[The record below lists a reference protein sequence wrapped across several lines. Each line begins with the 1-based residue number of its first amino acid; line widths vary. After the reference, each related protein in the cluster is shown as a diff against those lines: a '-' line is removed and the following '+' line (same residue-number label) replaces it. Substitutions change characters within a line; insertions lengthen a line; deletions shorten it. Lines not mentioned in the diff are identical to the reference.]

1 MEDISRLNDA
11 FKSFTEASK
20 SLEHYYKKLEER
32 VKYLTLE
39 LQKKNLEL
47 QKKNEELKAALEE
60 TEMSKDYL
68 NGVVYNLRESVIV
81 MDNDSKVTM
90 INGAAEK
97 MLKVKAK
104 YIIGTEL
111 ASIDIMLQ
119 KEDNDMILTAGDSKR
134 NVLLSTSEV
143 LDKEGSIRGQ
153 VMLIQDITEIK
164 ELEAQQERNKR
175 LIAMGEMAAKIVH
188 EVRSPLCSIELN
200 ASMLANDLEGT
211 EYNELARDISTG
223 IKSLNNILTNM
234 LYFAKPNKLS
244 RSDVDITAIIEETVA
259 LMMPL
264 VEAGGIM
271 INSNLNSAIH
281 TNGDAQLLKQA
292 FMNILLNAIQVS
304 PEGGS
309 IDISAYISDG
319 YTIVEVR
326 DQGKGIERENM
337 ERIFDPFFST
347 KERGTG
353 LGLSIASKIMQS
365 HGGVIKVSSTTSVG
379 SSFFLYYPL
388 IYTVESHYLN

>member
-1 MEDISRLNDA
+1 MEDISRLSDA

-39 LQKKNLEL
+39 LE
-47 QKKNEELKAALEE
+47 KKNEELKTALGQTQEA
-60 TEMSKDYL
+60 KDYL
-68 NGVVYNLRESVIV
+68 NGVVYSLRESVIV
-81 MDNDSKVTM
+81 MDNDSKITM

-97 MLKVKAK
+97 MLRVNAK
-104 YIIGTEL
+104 NIIGTEF
-111 ASIDIMLQ
+111 ASIDVMLQ
-119 KEDNDMILTAGDSKR
+119 KEDNDMILMAGDSKY

-153 VMLIQDITEIK
+153 VMLIQDITQIK
-164 ELEAQQERNKR
+164 ELESQQERNKR

-188 EVRSPLCSIELN
+188 EIRSPLCSIELN
-200 ASMLANDLEGT
+200 ATMLAKDLEGT
-211 EYNELARDISTG
+211 EQNELAREISTG

-244 RSDVDITAIIEETVA
+244 RSDVDINVIIDETVN
-259 LMMPL
+259 LMRPL
-264 VEAGGIM
+264 IETNGIA
-271 INSNLNSAIH
+271 IKNSFNGVIR
-281 TNGDAQLLKQA
+281 TNGDIQLLKQA
-292 FMNILLNAIQVS
+292 FMNILLNAIQVT

-309 IDISAYISDG
+309 INISAKVSDG

-326 DQGKGIERENM
+326 DQGMGIELDNIEK
-337 ERIFDPFFST
+337 IFDPFFST
-347 KERGTG
+347 KDRGTG

-365 HGGVIKVSSTTSVG
+365 HGGVIKVSSVPGAG
-379 SSFFLYYPL
+379 SSFYLYYPL
-388 IYTVESHYLN
+388 TVSCESHCLN